1 VTPPPPGAIVGAHL
15 LEQLPRGELM
25 QDPLERDEGALGLEA
40 RAGRDLRAA
49 AGLPRDR
56 LQPGALEDP
65 ERQPVDELV
74 VEVPGAEEGAVEE
87 GTQRGGKR
95 LLEPGGEGSR
105 LGERDLGPGHVT
117 SRSVAR

>member
-1 VTPPPPGAIVGAHL
+1 MTPPPPGAIVGAPL
-15 LEQLPRGELM
+15 LEELPRGELAE
-25 QDPLERDEGALGLEA
+25 DPVEWDQGAPGLEA
-40 RAGRDLRAA
+40 RAGRDLRRADRF
-49 AGLPRDR
+49 PRDR

-74 VEVPGAEEGAVEE
+74 VEVPGAEEGAVEQ
-87 GTQRGGKR
+87 GAQRGRER

-105 LGERDLGPGHVT
+105 LGERDFAPGHVT